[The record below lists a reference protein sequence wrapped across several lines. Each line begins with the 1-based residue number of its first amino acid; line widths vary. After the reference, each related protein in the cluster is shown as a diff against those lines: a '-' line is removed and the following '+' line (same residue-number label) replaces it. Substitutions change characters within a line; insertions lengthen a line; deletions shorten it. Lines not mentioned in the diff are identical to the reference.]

1 MSLRIWLPLTED
13 LHNQGASDISF
24 TGTNNTIDPNGKIG
38 ACTYLST
45 SAIIRSDQFTPTNI
59 EASICGW
66 IKMTST
72 DNGCLF
78 GLSAGGATFLLYQLN
93 ATSFRLYGQGNYG
106 SKVAHEI
113 DTLEWHHYTL
123 TYDGVHIKL
132 YIDGN
137 YKNQRALEFDLTTTP
152 CYFMIGAR
160 DNGSGGYAAHA
171 PAAYYN
177 DIRYYDHCLSPEE
190 VREIANGLVL
200 HYKLDQLMTPNLL
213 LTDPILTIIET
224 GTDNSVYSSEILLNP
239 IIKELGVLQEGTP
252 ITVEYDYTVNNLSSE
267 TQSTVTLYTQL
278 NRSRLTP
285 AITQT
290 SMRTSSSGHII
301 ETFKV
306 NAAQANY
313 TDTFRIRWRMYHCTT
328 DDSITISNARFYIG
342 TEEEKVVDSSGY
354 GNDTTVENDAIIVS
368 DGGKYNRVLQ
378 CDSTHYLTITN
389 NMIIENNAPY
399 AISCWFKSN
408 DRNTSLQ
415 IYINGSTYTIRDQSI
430 NISGKT
436 TDGRHLASMS
446 TWGGSYHTCDNQWHL
461 CYSSF
466 QNATLEAALD
476 NKIHPAVLNNEENP
490 LVSNYTNIQIGK
502 NFNGQ
507 ISDLRIYATPLLDS
521 EIKKLYNI
529 NMGMDNKNQIH
540 TYEFNELAPPSLSR
554 TGILGGLLNEIDEC
568 SHISLQNNTNWLV
581 NGATER

>member
-1 MSLRIWLPLTED
+1 MSLRIWLPLTDD
-13 LHNQGASDISF
+13 LRNQGSANASVTNTSAVINANGRLGKCYSFGTGKSYLKFNDVNFMHNMTECSVSLWLKILTWNTSYATYFQFGLGSTPWAHYIFGLLRNNANSTLCFTISN
-24 TGTNNTIDPNGKIG
+24 GTNATNANCLTPTITLNEWYHLTFTYSNGHCKIYVNGAETNDYTTTIVPNFAGITTGIIG
-38 ACTYLST
+38 ACNNGNNY
-45 SAIIRSDQFTPTNI
+45 QTN
-59 EASICGW
+59 
-66 IKMTST
+66 
-72 DNGCLF
+72 CLM
-78 GLSAGGATFLLYQLN
+78 N
-93 ATSFRLYGQGNYG
+93 DFR
-106 SKVAHEI
+106 V
-113 DTLEWHHYTL
+113 
-123 TYDGVHIKL
+123 
-132 YIDGN
+132 
-137 YKNQRALEFDLTTTP
+137 
-152 CYFMIGAR
+152 
-160 DNGSGGYAAHA
+160 
-171 PAAYYN
+171 
-177 DIRYYDHCLSPEE
+177 YDHCLSPEE

-239 IIKELGVLQEGTP
+239 IIKELGVLQEGIP

-342 TEEEKVVDSSGY
+342 TEEEKVVDSSGFNNNTEDTNNINTTSDTNRY
-354 GNDTTVENDAIIVS
+354 LSASTCESLYINKLRNRDFNNTTFNIWFKLSASSADAVIMFGNVNIALWPPNKYIVRDWTLDSFEHNKKFNINEWYMFTIIFTS
-368 DGGKYNRVLQ
+368 R
-378 CDSTHYLTITN
+378 TITTYINAQLIAQDTFSGDLSFSGPVGIN
-389 NMIIENNAPY
+389 NMNN
-399 AISCWFKSN
+399 
-408 DRNTSLQ
+408 
-415 IYINGSTYTIRDQSI
+415 IYISDIR
-430 NISGKT
+430 
-436 TDGRHLASMS
+436 
-446 TWGGSYHTCDNQWHL
+446 
-461 CYSSF
+461 F
-466 QNATLEAALD
+466 
-476 NKIHPAVLNNEENP
+476 
-490 LVSNYTNIQIGK
+490 
-502 NFNGQ
+502 
-507 ISDLRIYATPLLDS
+507 YATPLLDS

-540 TYEFNELAPPSLSR
+540 TYEFNEFAPPSLSK

-581 NGATER
+581 NGAIER